1 MQSKLHSLITV
12 EQGEG
17 GEKRRRAKH
26 PLQAPQLFTVLILR
40 ACLAPA
46 TLHSIAI
53 MADYVKGKK
62 VLKMEQQQQRQQQN
76 AYNK

>member
-1 MQSKLHSLITV
+1 MQSELHSLITV

-17 GEKRRRAKH
+17 EKRRRPKH
-26 PLQAPQLFTVLILR
+26 PLRFPQLFIVLILR

-62 VLKMEQQQQRQQQN
+62 VLKMEQQQQQQN